1 MMEIAGDYALAE
13 EEEVAQG
20 GSYVHGH
27 KPDSKSDHKNDKKM
41 QSRDRQKDEKGQK
54 GYSRESRGNAQANK
68 FRGRYNHYTP
78 LTGDQEEILSM
89 VEDKGLAKYPRQQS
103 ANVRR
108 DTTKYCRFHKDHGHE
123 TSKCFQLRDHIESLI
138 RDGHLKDFALK
149 GNKHGGRQDSR
160 QGNGQERKSLRRNSP
175 SATINTIFGGPH
187 TGRSNRER
195 MSEVREVMY
204 ESRSMKINS
213 VQRNPKKG
221 RGHDPIT
228 FTAEDSDG
236 IDAKPNDAIVVG
248 VRIAHRDVLRV
259 MIDNGSSADI
269 LSARVYDE
277 LRLDRKD
284 LEPFHVPLKGFGG
297 AEVRS
302 LGTVK
307 LPGSAGRQPKNF
319 ELDPR
324 DKTSREKEEPTESVV
339 LDEAKPDKTVKIGA
353 RLTEQVKK
361 DVTSLLKEYKG
372 IFAWCHEDMPGIDR
386 SVISHNLAVNEKC
399 KPVVQKRR
407 SFNPERSAAIKEEV
421 SKLLAARSIR
431 EVKYPEWVANVV
443 LVKKKN
449 NQWRMCVDFTDLNK
463 ACPKDSFP
471 LPRIDQLVDATAGH
485 ETLSF
490 MDAYSGYNQ
499 IKIHKPDEEKTA
511 FTTDQGLYCYTV
523 MPFGLKNAGATYQRL
538 VNKMFARQI
547 GRNMEVYV
555 DDMLTKSITA
565 DRHTDDLRETFDV
578 LVRYGMKLNP
588 AKCVFGVPSE
598 RFLGYQVHQ
607 RGIEVNPE
615 KIQALAKM
623 VSPRTLK
630 DVQKLTGCLASLS
643 RFIAKSTDRCLPFF
657 KALKKGKGVKWNED
671 CEKAFQALKDYLGH
685 APLLSKPETGET
697 LYMYLSVSEAATSS
711 VLVRQEDGTQK
722 PIYYTSKALLPAETR
737 YSPAEKMALALIT
750 AARKL
755 RPYFQAHKIGVYTN
769 CPLKLILQKPKVS
782 GRLTKWAI
790 ELSEFDVEYLPRTAI
805 KAQAVA
811 DFVAEFTEP
820 SIEVARMMVEQNK
833 KIFKWQLRVDGLS
846 NTHGSGAGVVVSTPE
861 GDSIEC
867 ALRFD
872 FKATNNQVEYEA
884 LIVGL
889 KVCTVLGA
897 DEVEIFSD
905 SQVVVNQVLDE
916 YQARDESMI
925 TYLELAKELLGRF
938 NKYKIVHPTIVKSK
952 EVGAVFGERNS
963 WITPIKEYLVNDVLP
978 NDPLEAKRLKYRA
991 TRYSV
996 LNRELYKRGYS
1007 RALQRCVGPEEAE
1020 GILRSR
1026 RYPEKQKGFYWL
1038 TLFADAKRVAAR
1050 CEACQKIAN
1059 NIRQPL
1065 ELLQSITSP
1074 WPFAMWGIDLI
1085 GPMPTA
1091 TGGAKHAIVAMD
1103 YFTKWVDAEP
1113 LVHITEANTI
1123 SFVKKNILYRFGIP
1137 NTIITDN
1144 GTQFDGR
1151 KFRELCEKYGINNYY
1166 ASPAHPQTNG
1176 QIEAVNKIIKHN
1188 LKAKLATK
1196 KGS

>member
-1 MMEIAGDYALAE
+1 
-13 EEEVAQG
+13 
-20 GSYVHGH
+20 
-27 KPDSKSDHKNDKKM
+27 
-41 QSRDRQKDEKGQK
+41 
-54 GYSRESRGNAQANK
+54 
-68 FRGRYNHYTP
+68 
-78 LTGDQEEILSM
+78 
-89 VEDKGLAKYPRQQS
+89 
-103 ANVRR
+103 
-108 DTTKYCRFHKDHGHE
+108 
-123 TSKCFQLRDHIESLI
+123 
-138 RDGHLKDFALK
+138 
-149 GNKHGGRQDSR
+149 
-160 QGNGQERKSLRRNSP
+160 
-175 SATINTIFGGPH
+175 
-187 TGRSNRER
+187 
-195 MSEVREVMY
+195 
-204 ESRSMKINS
+204 
-213 VQRNPKKG
+213 
-221 RGHDPIT
+221 
-228 FTAEDSDG
+228 
-236 IDAKPNDAIVVG
+236 
-248 VRIAHRDVLRV
+248 

-307 LPGSAGRQPKNF
+307 LPVRFARAVTSTHALKIKFPTEFGVRELRGSREMARRANLSIFKDKAGMETLNIFEVDRKVQEDNPENF

-324 DKTSREKEEPTESVV
+324 DKTSREKEEPTKSVI
-339 LDEAKPDKTVKIGA
+339 LDETEPDKT
-353 RLTEQVKK
+353 
-361 DVTSLLKEYKG
+361 
-372 IFAWCHEDMPGIDR
+372 CHEDMLGIDR

-463 ACPKDSFP
+463 ACPNDSFP

-499 IKIHKPDEEKTA
+499 IKMHKPDEEKTA

-523 MPFGLKNAGATYQRL
+523 MPFGLKKATYQRL

-555 DDMLTKSITA
+555 DDMLTKHITA

-578 LVRYGMKLNP
+578 LVKYGMKLNP
-588 AKCVFGVPSE
+588 TKCVFGVPSG

-657 KALKKGKGVKWNED
+657 KALKKGKGIEWNED
-671 CEKAFQALKDYLGH
+671 CEKAFQALKDYLGQT
-685 APLLSKPETGET
+685 PLLSKPETGET

-711 VLVRQEDGTQK
+711 VLVRQEDEIQK

-737 YSPAEKMALALIT
+737 YSPAEKMALTLIT
-750 AARKL
+750 AAMKL

-769 CPLKLILQKPKVS
+769 CPLKLILQKPEVS
-782 GRLTKWAI
+782 GRLTKWVI
-790 ELSEFDVEYLPRTAI
+790 ELSEFDVEYLPRTSI

-833 KIFKWQLRVDGLS
+833 KVFKWQLRVDGS
-846 NTHGSGAGVVVSTPE
+846 TNTHGSGAGVVVSTPE
-861 GDSIEC
+861 RDSVEC

-872 FKATNNQVEYEA
+872 FKAINNQAEYEA
-884 LIVGL
+884 LVAGL

-916 YQARDESMI
+916 Y
-925 TYLELAKELLGRF
+925 
-938 NKYKIVHPTIVKSK
+938 
-952 EVGAVFGERNS
+952 
-963 WITPIKEYLVNDVLP
+963 
-978 NDPLEAKRLKYRA
+978 
-991 TRYSV
+991 
-996 LNRELYKRGYS
+996 
-1007 RALQRCVGPEEAE
+1007 
-1020 GILRSR
+1020 
-1026 RYPEKQKGFYWL
+1026 
-1038 TLFADAKRVAAR
+1038 
-1050 CEACQKIAN
+1050 
-1059 NIRQPL
+1059 
-1065 ELLQSITSP
+1065 
-1074 WPFAMWGIDLI
+1074 
-1085 GPMPTA
+1085 
-1091 TGGAKHAIVAMD
+1091 
-1103 YFTKWVDAEP
+1103 
-1113 LVHITEANTI
+1113 
-1123 SFVKKNILYRFGIP
+1123 
-1137 NTIITDN
+1137 
-1144 GTQFDGR
+1144 
-1151 KFRELCEKYGINNYY
+1151 
-1166 ASPAHPQTNG
+1166 
-1176 QIEAVNKIIKHN
+1176 
-1188 LKAKLATK
+1188 
-1196 KGS
+1196 